1 MADSTILK
9 GNQLSKASAAEAY
22 KTLRTN
28 IQFSSLDKQLKVLM
42 VTSAS
47 QSEGKSTTAA
57 NLAITIAQSDKRV
70 LLIDSDLRRPHIHK
84 ALSLLNVKGLTNVL
98 VQSIDYK
105 DICNTVGVKNLEV
118 LTSGPKPPNPSE
130 LIGTARMESLITT
143 VASEYD
149 TVIIDAPPVLPVTDA
164 AVLSRLVDGVILV
177 VEYGSTSY
185 EMAQEA
191 KDDLERVGA
200 NIIGAVLNRYPI
212 EKKVRYNYEYD
223 QDLPKKQSTRSFSK
237 GVRRA

>member
-1 MADSTILK
+1 
-9 GNQLSKASAAEAY
+9 
-22 KTLRTN
+22 
-28 IQFSSLDKQLKVLM
+28 
-42 VTSAS
+42 
-47 QSEGKSTTAA
+47 
-57 NLAITIAQSDKRV
+57 
-70 LLIDSDLRRPHIHK
+70 
-84 ALSLLNVKGLTNVL
+84 

-164 AVLSRLVDGVILV
+164 AVSRLVDGVILV

-212 EKKVRYNYEYD
+212 EKKGRYNYEYD
-223 QDLPKKQSTRSFSK
+223 QDLLKKQSTRSFSK

>member
-9 GNQLSKASAAEAY
+9 GNQLSKAPAAEAY